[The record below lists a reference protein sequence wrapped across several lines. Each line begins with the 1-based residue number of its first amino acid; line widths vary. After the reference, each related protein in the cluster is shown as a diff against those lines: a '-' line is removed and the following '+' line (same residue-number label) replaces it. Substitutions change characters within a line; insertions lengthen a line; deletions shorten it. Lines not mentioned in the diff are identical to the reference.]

1 MASFDKLFGG
11 LLIGYP
17 VSTRSLKDLR
27 QGRHLMEPR
36 DKKFIPLFHCT
47 YQWSDMRIKYGSFNQ
62 AKFGLTMFSFSTF
75 RLENYEMNNI
85 F

>member
-1 MASFDKLFGG
+1 
-11 LLIGYP
+11 
-17 VSTRSLKDLR
+17 
-27 QGRHLMEPR
+27 MEPR
-36 DKKFIPLFHCT
+36 DKKFTPLFHCT
-47 YQWSDMRIKYGSFNQ
+47 YQWFDMRIKDGSFNQ

>member
-1 MASFDKLFGG
+1 
-11 LLIGYP
+11 
-17 VSTRSLKDLR
+17 
-27 QGRHLMEPR
+27 MEPR

-85 F
+85 FNYLCLFFKQRSS